1 MNEKNEMENYISA
14 LAREKRLREDLRVQ
28 QRKEAKQGI
37 NTIVRLKVKMNKEK
51 GIYEYRLPGK
61 EFVISEVRIHPDM
74 QLINDHKMLYRIA
87 LVLSMR
93 YKLIQNSKK
102 LKLTDAML
110 RGDNV
115 VHGIWYWQTG
125 VSEYEF
131 RLMDGTYLA
140 KTVLPTDMNFQKDLV
155 VIYEICK
162 ALSERY
168 GVDNSVR

>member
-1 MNEKNEMENYISA
+1 MQEMEDYISA
-14 LAREKRLREDLRVQ
+14 LAREKRAREEQRVQ
-28 QRKEAKQGI
+28 QRKEAKNGI
-37 NTIVRLKVKMNKEK
+37 HTIAKLKVKMNKEK
-51 GIYEYRLPGK
+51 GTYEYRLPDR
-61 EFVISEVRIHPDM
+61 EFIVAEVRIHPDM

-93 YKLIQNSKK
+93 YKLIQNSKR

-131 RLMDGTYLA
+131 RLMDGTYLT
-140 KTVLPTDMNFQKDLV
+140 KIVLPTDMNFQKDLV

-168 GVDNSVR
+168 GVDSSVR